1 MRADRM
7 QPIYRG
13 GGRQFGMAGG
23 GFVRTNTTMHE
34 QHGVLDRQCKDAKE
48 EGGGKEGEKKKNHIA
63 TTYFDR
69 GSGGRG
75 WPEVRR

>member
-13 GGRQFGMAGG
+13 TGRQFGMAGG
-23 GFVRTNTTMHE
+23 GFVRTNTAMHE
-34 QHGVLDRQCKDAKE
+34 QHGVLDWECKDTE
-48 EGGGKEGEKKKNHIA
+48 ERGQGWKGGTGIA
-63 TTYFDR
+63 ATYFDR
-69 GSGGRG
+69 RSGGRG